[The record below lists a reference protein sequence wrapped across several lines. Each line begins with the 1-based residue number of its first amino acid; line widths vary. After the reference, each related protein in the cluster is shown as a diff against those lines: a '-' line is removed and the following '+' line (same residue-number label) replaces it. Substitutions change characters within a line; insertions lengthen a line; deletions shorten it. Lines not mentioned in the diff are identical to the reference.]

1 MIKTSTVL
9 DGRTERNV
17 VFGFMVEQAVRRV
30 IHGAAARL
38 SMAGGERR
46 GG

>member
-1 MIKTSTVL
+1 
-9 DGRTERNV
+9 
-17 VFGFMVEQAVRRV
+17 MVEQAVRRV

-38 SMAGGERR
+38 FMAEGERR

>member
-1 MIKTSTVL
+1 MFKTNAVL
-9 DGRTERNV
+9 QGRTERNV
-17 VFGFMVEQAVRRV
+17 VFGFMVEQSVRRV

-38 SMAGGERR
+38 FMAEGERR